1 MKRQHL
7 STDIPPPVFADART
21 TPRNA
26 LPFATLP
33 CLLALTFALT
43 ACGET
48 TLTVECPEGATTIY
62 CSLLLAD
69 DDHDGVPDGIDNCTG
84 IANPDQ
90 ADSDGDGTGD
100 ACGAGSLPDIPD
112 TPDTPDVPTPGA
124 DSDGDGALRR
134 FLAH

>member
-1 MKRQHL
+1 MNTKRHL
-7 STDIPPPVFADART
+7 SL
-21 TPRNA
+21 
-26 LPFATLP
+26 LP
-33 CLLALTFALT
+33 LLALCALSLSVA

-69 DDHDGVPDGIDNCTG
+69 DDHDGVPDGIDNCTD

-124 DSDGDGALRR
+124 DSDGDGALGVDDDKSRR
-134 FLAH
+134 LRFGRKVESRSVNV